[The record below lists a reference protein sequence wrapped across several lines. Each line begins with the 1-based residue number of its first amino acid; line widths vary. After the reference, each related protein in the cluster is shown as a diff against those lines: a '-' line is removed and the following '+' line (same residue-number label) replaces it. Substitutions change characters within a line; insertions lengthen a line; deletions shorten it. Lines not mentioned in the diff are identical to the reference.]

1 MENFTPFSAL
11 IGGTLIG
18 LSVAMMILFNG
29 RIAGISGVSGG
40 LLTATGNDLVW
51 RLVFLLGLIGGA
63 MFIDHWLPMNSS
75 SKVDTPLW
83 LLISGGF
90 LVGFGS
96 RLGNGCTSGHGVCGI
111 ARLSG
116 RSVIATLTFM
126 GSAAL
131 TVYIMRHIAGAM
143 G

>member
-1 MENFTPFSAL
+1 MENFTPFSAFS
-11 IGGTLIG
+11 GGALIG
-18 LSVAMMILFNG
+18 LSVAIMILFKG

-40 LLTATGNDLVW
+40 LLTASRDDLVW
-51 RLVFLLGLIGGA
+51 RIIFLLGLIGGA
-63 MFIDHWLPMNSS
+63 VLIDHWMPMDGMPR
-75 SKVDTPLW
+75 VDRSVW
-83 LLISGGF
+83 LLIIGGF
-90 LVGFGS
+90 LVGFGT

-131 TVYIMRHIAGAM
+131 TVYIMRHVVGVVA
-143 G
+143 